1 MLKVLRS
8 TEEKK
13 AVFKKG
19 DKLIT
24 SNVINNNTIEY
35 IINRPIKTYLLKSI
49 QFNKYIKVNN
59 TNNKEHRLVDLVDDA
74 TFFTTYKKAKE
85 FKDTELS
92 NIDLDIDI
100 IEVID

>member
-8 TEEKK
+8 TEDKK

-59 TNNKEHRLVDLVDDA
+59 TNNNEHRLVDLVDDA

-92 NIDLDIDI
+92 TLDLDIDI

>member
-19 DKLIT
+19 DKLIA

-35 IINRPIKTYLLKSI
+35 IINRPIKSYLLKSI
-49 QFNKYIKVNN
+49 QFNKYIKINN
-59 TNNKEHRLVDLVDDA
+59 TNSKEHRLVDMVDDA
-74 TFFTTYKKAKE
+74 TFFPTYKKAKE

-92 NIDLDIDI
+92 TIDLEIDI

>member
-24 SNVINNNTIEY
+24 SNVMNNTIEY
-35 IINRPIKTYLLKSI
+35 IINRPIKSYLLKSI
-49 QFNKYIKVNN
+49 QFSKYIKVNN
-59 TNNKEHRLVDLVDDA
+59 TNSKEHRLVDMVDDA
-74 TFFTTYKKAKE
+74 TFFPTYKKAKE

-92 NIDLDIDI
+92 TIDLEIDI

>member
-8 TEEKK
+8 TEDKK

-35 IINRPIKTYLLKSI
+35 IINRPIKSYLLKSI
-49 QFNKYIKVNN
+49 QFSKYIKVSNK
-59 TNNKEHRLVDLVDDA
+59 NNKDHKLVDLVDDA
-74 TFFTTYKKAKE
+74 TFFPTYKKAKE

-92 NIDLDIDI
+92 AIDLEIDI

>member
-35 IINRPIKTYLLKSI
+35 IINRPIKSYLLKSI
-49 QFNKYIKVNN
+49 QFLKYIKVNN
-59 TNNKEHRLVDLVDDA
+59 TNSKEPRLVDMVDDA
-74 TFFTTYKKAKE
+74 TFFPTYKKAKE

-92 NIDLDIDI
+92 TIDLEIDI

>member
-13 AVFKKG
+13 AIFKKG

-49 QFNKYIKVNN
+49 QFSKYIKVN
-59 TNNKEHRLVDLVDDA
+59 TNSKEHRLVDMVDDA
-74 TFFTTYKKAKE
+74 TFFPTYKKAKE

-92 NIDLDIDI
+92 TIDLEIDI

>member
-35 IINRPIKTYLLKSI
+35 IINRPIKTSLLKSI
-49 QFNKYIKVNN
+49 QFSKYIKVNN

-74 TFFTTYKKAKE
+74 TFFPTYKKAKE

-92 NIDLDIDI
+92 TLDLDIDI

>member
-8 TEEKK
+8 TEDKK

-24 SNVINNNTIEY
+24 SNVINNNAIEY

-92 NIDLDIDI
+92 TIDLDIDI

>member
-59 TNNKEHRLVDLVDDA
+59 TNNKEHILVDLVDDA
-74 TFFTTYKKAKE
+74 TFFTTYKKAKD

-92 NIDLDIDI
+92 TLDLYIDI

>member
-8 TEEKK
+8 TEGKK

-24 SNVINNNTIEY
+24 SNVINNTIEY

-49 QFNKYIKVNN
+49 QFSKYIKVNN

-74 TFFTTYKKAKE
+74 TFFQTYKKAKE

-92 NIDLDIDI
+92 TLDLEIDI

>member
-35 IINRPIKTYLLKSI
+35 IINRPIKSYLLKSI
-49 QFNKYIKVNN
+49 QFLKYIKVNN
-59 TNNKEHRLVDLVDDA
+59 TNGKEHRLVDMVDDA
-74 TFFTTYKKAKE
+74 TFFPTYKKAKE

-92 NIDLDIDI
+92 TIDLEIDI

>member
-8 TEEKK
+8 TENKK
-13 AVFKKG
+13 TVFKKG

-92 NIDLDIDI
+92 TLDLDIDI

>member
-59 TNNKEHRLVDLVDDA
+59 TNCKEHRLVDMVDDA
-74 TFFTTYKKAKE
+74 TFFPTYKKAKE

-92 NIDLDIDI
+92 TIDLEIDI

>member
-35 IINRPIKTYLLKSI
+35 IINRPIKSYLLKSI
-49 QFNKYIKVNN
+49 QFLKYIKVN
-59 TNNKEHRLVDLVDDA
+59 TNSKEHRLVDMVDDA
-74 TFFTTYKKAKE
+74 TFFPTYKKAKE

-92 NIDLDIDI
+92 TIDLDIDI

>member
-19 DKLIT
+19 DKIIT

-49 QFNKYIKVNN
+49 QFSKYIKVNN

-74 TFFTTYKKAKE
+74 TFFQTYKKAKE

-92 NIDLDIDI
+92 TLDLDIDI

>member
-8 TEEKK
+8 TEMKK

-35 IINRPIKTYLLKSI
+35 IINRPIKSYLLKSI

-59 TNNKEHRLVDLVDDA
+59 TNCKEHRLVDMVDDA
-74 TFFTTYKKAKE
+74 TFFPTYKKAKE

-92 NIDLDIDI
+92 TIDLEIDI

>member
-35 IINRPIKTYLLKSI
+35 IINRPIKSYLLKSI

-59 TNNKEHRLVDLVDDA
+59 TNCKEHRLVDMVDDA
-74 TFFTTYKKAKE
+74 TFFPTYKKAKE

-92 NIDLDIDI
+92 TIDLEIDI

>member
-35 IINRPIKTYLLKSI
+35 IINRPIKSYLLKSI
-49 QFNKYIKVNN
+49 QFSKYIKV
-59 TNNKEHRLVDLVDDA
+59 NKEHRLVELVDDA
-74 TFFTTYKKAKE
+74 TFFLTYKKAKE
-85 FKDTELS
+85 FKETELS
-92 NIDLDIDI
+92 TLDLDIDI

>member
-35 IINRPIKTYLLKSI
+35 IINRPIKSYLLKSI
-49 QFNKYIKVNN
+49 QFLKYIKVNN
-59 TNNKEHRLVDLVDDA
+59 TNSKEPRLVDMVDDA
-74 TFFTTYKKAKE
+74 TFFPTYKKAKE

-92 NIDLDIDI
+92 TIDLDIDI

>member
-19 DKLIT
+19 DKFIT

>member
-8 TEEKK
+8 TEDKK

-49 QFNKYIKVNN
+49 QFNKYIKVNKADD
-59 TNNKEHRLVDLVDDA
+59 KEHRLGDLVGDA
-74 TFFTTYKKAKE
+74 TCFTTYKKAKE

-92 NIDLDIDI
+92 TLDLDIDI

>member
-8 TEEKK
+8 TEGKK

-59 TNNKEHRLVDLVDDA
+59 TNNKEHILVDLVDDA
-74 TFFTTYKKAKE
+74 TFFTTYKKAKD

-92 NIDLDIDI
+92 TLDLYIDI

>member
-8 TEEKK
+8 TEDKK

-59 TNNKEHRLVDLVDDA
+59 TNNNEHRLVDLVDDA
-74 TFFTTYKKAKE
+74 TFFTTYKTAKE

-92 NIDLDIDI
+92 TLDLDIDI

>member
-74 TFFTTYKKAKE
+74 TFFQTYKNAKE

-92 NIDLDIDI
+92 ALDLDIDI

>member
-8 TEEKK
+8 KEDKK

-35 IINRPIKTYLLKSI
+35 IINRPIKSYLLKSI
-49 QFNKYIKVNN
+49 QF
-59 TNNKEHRLVDLVDDA
+59 A
-74 TFFTTYKKAKE
+74 
-85 FKDTELS
+85 S
-92 NIDLDIDI
+92 
-100 IEVID
+100 

>member
-8 TEEKK
+8 TEDKK

-59 TNNKEHRLVDLVDDA
+59 TNDKEHRLVDLVDDA
-74 TFFTTYKKAKE
+74 TFFTTYNKAKE

-92 NIDLDIDI
+92 TLDLDIDI

>member
-8 TEEKK
+8 TEDKK

-59 TNNKEHRLVDLVDDA
+59 TNNNEHRLVDLVDDA

-85 FKDTELS
+85 FKDNELS
-92 NIDLDIDI
+92 TLDLDIDI

>member
-8 TEEKK
+8 TEDKK

-59 TNNKEHRLVDLVDDA
+59 TNDKEHRLVDLVDDA
-74 TFFTTYKKAKE
+74 TFFTTYKTAKE

-92 NIDLDIDI
+92 TLDLDIDI

>member
-35 IINRPIKTYLLKSI
+35 IINRPIKSYLLKSI
-49 QFNKYIKVNN
+49 QFLKYIKVNN
-59 TNNKEHRLVDLVDDA
+59 TNCKEHRLVDMVDDA
-74 TFFTTYKKAKE
+74 TFFPTYKKAKE

-92 NIDLDIDI
+92 TIDLEIDI

>member
-35 IINRPIKTYLLKSI
+35 IINRPIKSYLLKSI

-59 TNNKEHRLVDLVDDA
+59 TNSKEHRLVDMVDDA
-74 TFFTTYKKAKE
+74 TLFPTYKKAKE

-92 NIDLDIDI
+92 TIDLEIDI

>member
-49 QFNKYIKVNN
+49 QFIKYIKVNN
-59 TNNKEHRLVDLVDDA
+59 TNNKEHRLVDFVDDA

-92 NIDLDIDI
+92 TLDLDIDI

>member
-8 TEEKK
+8 TEGKE

-59 TNNKEHRLVDLVDDA
+59 TNNNEHRLVDLVDDA
-74 TFFTTYKKAKE
+74 TFFTTYKKAKD

-92 NIDLDIDI
+92 TLDLDIDI

>member
-8 TEEKK
+8 TEGKK

-74 TFFTTYKKAKE
+74 TFFQTYKKAKE

-92 NIDLDIDI
+92 TLDLDIDI